1 MAKQRFQT
9 SPYHDLT
16 LTLKDRRMLMELE
29 SEMVEDTF
37 RKYET
42 YVMENC
48 SVNEARWK
56 HVKSKDDLHIYVKR
70 TERIQSIGS
79 TLCGL
84 FKRRSSATASDKM
97 LIVLSVGTF
106 KGKLDDLMLGTLNYT
121 RDLMHVKASYVGD
134 YDDGAVL
141 ATLAT
146 PTTEQPFRSLSVKW
160 FQIDLPFSSTGLVR
174 NRDFICLEA
183 SGFLHFANGDRVGY
197 FMLHS
202 IDSPQTQPLP
212 NVERARHTMTGF
224 FHQVGPDVI
233 DTFCFDTVSPGG
245 NIYRPFV
252 LTICANALLSATNYV
267 NCGHMMKLTWMLQ
280 RRQAA
285 LRLRGNSSQRSS
297 VDGTCVACAGD
308 LATGTGVIG
317 KGTCK
322 LCMGGL
328 CVGCKVVKTISF
340 IAPGGRLVRHK
351 TTFCARCVRE
361 TIMMNAE
368 QAARDQAE
376 GFKAYNMF

>member
-9 SPYHDLT
+9 SPYRDLT

-29 SEMVEDTF
+29 NDMVEDTF

-48 SVNEARWK
+48 QVNLNRWK

-70 TERIQSIGS
+70 TEWVQSIGS
-79 TLCGL
+79 KLREL
-84 FKRRSSATASDKM
+84 FKRRSGDAASNKM
-97 LIVLSVGTF
+97 PIVLSVGTF
-106 KGKLDDLMLGTLNYT
+106 KGKLDDLMFGTLNHT
-121 RDLMHVKASYVGD
+121 KDIMHVKSSYVGD
-134 YDDGAVL
+134 YNDGAVL

-146 PTTEQPFRSLSVKW
+146 PTTEEPFRSLTVKW
-160 FQIDLPFSSTGLVR
+160 FQIDLPFSSTGLIR

-183 SGFLHFANGDRVGY
+183 SGFLHLTNGDRVGY

-224 FHQVGPDVI
+224 FRQVASDVI

-252 LTICANALLSATNYV
+252 LTICANALLSATNYRV
-267 NCGHMMKLTWMLQ
+267 
-280 RRQAA
+280 
-285 LRLRGNSSQRSS
+285 
-297 VDGTCVACAGD
+297 
-308 LATGTGVIG
+308 
-317 KGTCK
+317 
-322 LCMGGL
+322 
-328 CVGCKVVKTISF
+328 
-340 IAPGGRLVRHK
+340 
-351 TTFCARCVRE
+351 
-361 TIMMNAE
+361 
-368 QAARDQAE
+368 
-376 GFKAYNMF
+376 